1 MRRFRTVSAILALI
15 SMSVLGGGSTSSLTH
30 PTPAHADE
38 TSNHFRLN
46 PTSGP
51 AAGGT
56 SLTITPTT
64 VGGVKFTK
72 ISSNTHHTLS
82 IGDDGNA
89 YAWGNNENGELG
101 DNTLTRRLTP
111 IRVTTPAGIKFTQV
125 SAAGWGHFSL
135 AIGTDGN
142 IYSWGRNT
150 EGELGLGDTT
160 DRRIPTKIALPTGV
174 NRFTSIATGQSAA
187 FALADNGKIYSWG
200 SGSISG
206 AYGAPG
212 QLGVGDYNNRL
223 TPTPVVGIPSNVRVK
238 SISSLWTST
247 MALGNDGRIYSWG
260 TNDSGQLGVGD
271 TTNRS
276 SAVAV
281 NPPTGYQFTS
291 ITMGAEFA
299 SATASDGNLYR
310 WGSRQYGCIGDGIVG
325 GSVLSPIRVTVSL
338 PGGASIK
345 SMVSGGSHTLVL
357 ATDGKAYSWGDN
369 RMGQLGN
376 TTGLG
381 TYSASPVQV
390 TTPAGVTFI
399 SVTAGGWNS
408 FAIGSDGN
416 TYAWGMNWDG
426 ALGDCRP
433 PDIPNSGSYATFPDP
448 ARVGGVI
455 NITKV
460 TIGGRVTSGS
470 VNAVSGIWSGV
481 TLPHAPGDVDVVVE
495 WTLNGSPQPS
505 ETLKYRYLDT
515 FTVSFNLDGAPGSP
529 PVTQSVLEGS
539 KATWPTTP
547 TWGGKLFTGWYV
559 DGKPYTFNEP
569 VTRSITLTA
578 HWEQYTFSLNPSSGS
593 TAGGTTVAI
602 TPNPKQSAIQ
612 FSQISVGW
620 YHTLGL
626 GSDGRIYAW
635 GRNDAGQLGDN
646 TTDNH
651 VVPMVV
657 KNTPTGVKY
666 RQVVAGP
673 NTSFALGS
681 DNRWYAW
688 GANTSG
694 QLGNGNT
701 TNQLTPV
708 AISMPAG
715 VNTYTQVSPG
725 ENHTLALGDD
735 GTAYAWGSNTS
746 GQLGNNTTVNSL
758 SPVKVQIPAGVFHF
772 TSLSAG
778 SSHSIAIGD
787 NGLAYAWGSNQYG
800 QLGSVLITVGDKSL
814 VPVEVQLP
822 VGVSKFKQ
830 ATASANWSISIGD
843 NGRIITWGYNTQ
855 NQLGNGNANNQA
867 LPAEALLPTGLTFTT
882 VTPKANSVMTIANN
896 GSIYA
901 WGMNTSG
908 QLGNSNQT
916 NQPNPIVVN
925 PKPGT
930 TFAQLHT
937 AYNHTIGIDT
947 AGNIYAWGDN
957 SSGQLGDNQGGS
969 PGNHSLTPVSL
980 IPVRLN
986 ITGVTVDNQTP
997 QTGPTYDPGDGT
1009 WKITTRP
1016 HAEGTVPVSIAWS
1029 LAGVQQTN
1037 YPLTYTYGTS
1047 RTLPAA
1053 GTIPLHRISGSTLLA
1068 LSVITAVSLAG
1079 HQLSKARK
1087 RKQGQHS
1094 PRPNH
1099 SNRS

>member
-1 MRRFRTVSAILALI
+1 
-15 SMSVLGGGSTSSLTH
+15 
-30 PTPAHADE
+30 
-38 TSNHFRLN
+38 
-46 PTSGP
+46 
-51 AAGGT
+51 
-56 SLTITPTT
+56 
-64 VGGVKFTK
+64 
-72 ISSNTHHTLS
+72 
-82 IGDDGNA
+82 
-89 YAWGNNENGELG
+89 
-101 DNTLTRRLTP
+101 
-111 IRVTTPAGIKFTQV
+111 
-125 SAAGWGHFSL
+125 
-135 AIGTDGN
+135 
-142 IYSWGRNT
+142 
-150 EGELGLGDTT
+150 
-160 DRRIPTKIALPTGV
+160 
-174 NRFTSIATGQSAA
+174 
-187 FALADNGKIYSWG
+187 
-200 SGSISG
+200 
-206 AYGAPG
+206 
-212 QLGVGDYNNRL
+212 
-223 TPTPVVGIPSNVRVK
+223 
-238 SISSLWTST
+238 
-247 MALGNDGRIYSWG
+247 MALGNNGIIYAWG
-260 TNDSGQLGVGD
+260 LNYGGQLCTGD
-271 TTNRS
+271 TLFRS
-276 SAVAV
+276 SAVAI
-281 NPPTGYQFTS
+281 NPPVGYKFTHVDAEDWTG
-291 ITMGAEFA
+291 FA
-299 SATASDGNLYR
+299 QCTNGKLYTWGGN
-310 WGSRQYGCIGDGIVG
+310 QYGQFGNGIVG
-325 GSVLSPIRVTVSL
+325 GSNVTQPTPNTISL
-338 PGGASIK
+338 PAGVHITQLTFGCF
-345 SMVSGGSHTLVL
+345 HTI
-357 ATDGKAYSWGDN
+357 AFSDNNRTAYTWGFN
-369 RMGQLGN
+369 GYGQLGDG
-376 TTGLG
+376 TT
-381 TYSASPVQV
+381 TNNPTPKPIQA
-390 TTPAGVTFI
+390 PAGVTFI
-399 SVTAGGWNS
+399 SAFTGFYSS

-416 TYAWGMNWDG
+416 TYSWGQNDTNDG
-426 ALGDCRP
+426 KGGMLGDGTTIQRNTP
-433 PDIPNSGSYATFPDP
+433 V
-448 ARVGGVI
+448 RVGGVI

-460 TIGGRVTSGS
+460 TIGGRVTTGT
-470 VNAVSGIWSGV
+470 VNAVSGIWSGI

-495 WTLNGSPQPS
+495 WTLNGAPQPS

-515 FTVSFNLDGAPGSP
+515 FTVSFDLDGAPGSP

-735 GTAYAWGSNTS
+735 GIAYAWGANTN

-772 TSLSAG
+772 TSVSAG
-778 SSHSIAIGD
+778 SSHSLAIGD

-822 VGVSKFKQ
+822 VGLSKFKQ
-830 ATASANWSISIGD
+830 ATASVDWSIGIGD
-843 NGRIITWGYNTQ
+843 NGRIITWGYNGDYE
-855 NQLGNGNANNQA
+855 LGNGTMSNQS
-867 LPAEALLPTGLTFTT
+867 LPAEALLPAGLTFTQVNT
-882 VTPKANSVMTIANN
+882 NSDSAMSIASN
-896 GSIYA
+896 GQIYA
-901 WGMNTSG
+901 WGYNGAG
-908 QLGNSNQT
+908 QLGTGSQT
-916 NQPNPIVVN
+916 TPTSPITVN

-930 TFAQLHT
+930 TFTKLIT
-937 AYNHTIGIDT
+937 GWKHTIGIDT
-947 AGNIYAWGDN
+947 SGNIHAWGDN
-957 SSGQLGDNQGGS
+957 ASGQLGDNQGGS
-969 PGNHSLTPVSL
+969 PGDHSLTPVSL

-986 ITGVTVDNQTP
+986 ITGVTVDGLTP
-997 QTGPTYDPGDGT
+997 QTGPTYDPGDST

-1029 LAGVQQTN
+1029 LAGVPQTN

-1053 GTIPLHRISGSTLLA
+1053 GTIPLHRLSGSSLLA
-1068 LSVITAVSLAG
+1068 ISIITAVSLTG
-1079 HQLSKARK
+1079 HHLSKARK
-1087 RKQGQHS
+1087 REQGQGS

-1099 SNRS
+1099 SN